1 MEIKSDEKNGRII
14 FTSDEGF
21 RLVLFK
27 DYKTVNLEVTP
38 TSTTGEK
45 FWHPLMTF
53 SFEELKALDLLVA
66 NTKAA
71 VIAFEDF
78 TSKKRV
84 KK

>member
-1 MEIKSDEKNGRII
+1 MEIKSDEKNNRVI
-14 FTSDEGF
+14 FESDKGF

-27 DYKTVNLEVTP
+27 EYKTVNLEVTP

-53 SFEELKALDLLVA
+53 SFEELKQLDLLVA
-66 NTKAA
+66 DTKAA
-71 VIAFEDF
+71 VVAFEDF

-84 KK
+84 RK